1 MTKLNDLYDQQG
13 QSPWVDNLKRSYM
26 TEGTLKKMIDDGV
39 RGVTSNP
46 SIFQKSISEGNDYDE
61 QFAELAKTLNVE
73 DSYWGLVV
81 KDVTDAC
88 HVMRPVY
95 DESGGNDGFVS
106 IEVSPALATDEK
118 QTTIEARKFHTQID
132 LPNLMVKIPATKQCL
147 PSIQQMIA
155 EGRNINVTLIFDLE
169 RYAAVM
175 EAYIAGLEEFAAS
188 GATNLA
194 KVNSVA
200 SFFISRVDT
209 EVDRRLDALGTPE
222 ATALK
227 GKAAVAQGKLAYKL
241 YQEKFSGPRWDALA
255 TKGAKPQRVLWAS
268 TSTKNPAYPDLLY
281 VDNLIGPHTV
291 NTMPDA
297 VVAAFADHGT
307 VARTVDAEVDTAEKT
322 WADLTAAGVDL
333 ADVAK
338 TLETEGVT
346 TFVKAYDELL
356 QVLAD
361 KYELL
366 RDQSR

>member
-26 TEGTLKKMIDDGV
+26 TGGTLQKMIDDGV

-46 SIFQKSISEGNDYDE
+46 SIFQKSISEGSDYDE
-61 QFAELAKTLNVE
+61 QFGELAQTLNVE

-88 HVMRPVY
+88 HIMRPVY
-95 DESGGNDGFVS
+95 DGSDGNDGFVS

-118 QTTIEARKFHTQID
+118 QTTIEARKFHEQIN
-132 LPNLMVKIPATKQCL
+132 LPNLMVKIPATAQCL

-155 EGRNINVTLIFDLE
+155 EGRNINVTLIFDLD
-169 RYAAVM
+169 RYDAVI

-188 GATNLA
+188 GATDLS

-209 EVDRRLDALGTPE
+209 EVDRRLDKLGTDE

-227 GKAAVAQGKLAYKL
+227 GKAAVAQGKLAYELFQKR
-241 YQEKFSGPRWDALA
+241 FSGARWDALA
-255 TKGAKPQRVLWAS
+255 SKGAKPQRVLWAS
-268 TSTKNPAYPDLLY
+268 TSVKNPAYPDLLY
-281 VDNLIGPHTV
+281 VDNLIGPNTV

-307 VARTVDAEVDTAEKT
+307 VARTVDLDLEEAQAT
-322 WADLTAAGVDL
+322 WAALTTAGIDLT
-333 ADVAK
+333 DVAK

-366 RDQSR
+366 RDETK